1 MTDDHTKDPRRLTV
15 VLNDPSAEWAEIRSA
30 LRAKAQGG
38 GACTNH
44 AVMKTL
50 SSARKPDDDKQSSL
64 MHAAEKPMKNHHQE
78 TVSGDDDGQAAKEVS
93 GRSGSENNKLMPLG
107 GNVNRRSSLKSQ
119 KSGGSNNSQRYSRRS
134 LFRREASRRRSSQSS
149 QNRRSSQ
156 SILSDCRSTF
166 SSGKSIRSGG
176 SSFANS
182 QFFDSVNIMDFGV
195 SQRALAASLDES
207 CRSFASLDDNV
218 LDELEEE
225 LYEDGNEGGGG
236 GAGRGRSS
244 RGLLVSWQH
253 NDCGIDESTRSEGDL
268 DDMSD
273 SCDFLDWPSVD
284 DDNGNGTIEE
294 EPQVKKEEV
303 EEWNIED
310 YEQNQSI
317 DDSVRS
323 RSLHQS
329 LTKKFNIFGRSSFTS
344 SVTSTSSAQE
354 GDLFKIKQSLL
365 NTKNKHQE
373 AEDGNYKK
381 RRASI
386 RSMGPLSSS
395 GSALASSI
403 TSILRMSSTSEV
415 GETTKRTSQEAIWV
429 RDSEDEGDQY
439 RNLYAPTSPK
449 PPQRKGFFS
458 KGEA

>member
-1 MTDDHTKDPRRLTV
+1 MTDDHAKDPRRLTV

-30 LRAKAQGG
+30 MRAKAQGG

-44 AVMKTL
+44 AVMKAL

-64 MHAAEKPMKNHHQE
+64 MHAAEKPMNNHHQE
-78 TVSGDDDGQAAKEVS
+78 TASGDGDDGQAAKEVS
-93 GRSGSENNKLMPLG
+93 VRSGSENDQLMPLG

-119 KSGGSNNSQRYSRRS
+119 KSGSSNNSQRYSRRS

-149 QNRRSSQ
+149 QNRRSSR
-156 SILSDCRSTF
+156 SILSSRSTF
-166 SSGKSIRSGG
+166 SSGKSIRSGS

-182 QFFDSVNIMDFGV
+182 QFDSVNIMDFGV

-218 LDELEEE
+218 LEELEKE

-236 GAGRGRSS
+236 GGRGRSS

-268 DDMSD
+268 DMSD

-284 DDNGNGTIEE
+284 DDNANGTIEE
-294 EPQVKKEEV
+294 EPQVKKEEEV

-310 YEQNQSI
+310 YEQSQSI

-365 NTKNKHQE
+365 NTKNKLQE

-403 TSILRMSSTSEV
+403 TSILRMSSTSEA